1 MRWSTLSHIHLDRV
15 AACWLIRR
23 FVDPD
28 ARFTYVEWGLDGHR
42 PGPELL
48 ASVPAGDTA
57 VGIPG
62 ARLGLHDENGTC
74 FAKVLRAYGLEDPAL
89 WSVEQIVAAG
99 VRHALGTPAPDGE
112 TEEERTL
119 GAAMDMLGAAYG
131 VAFDDAEHLE
141 LALPLYDALYTH
153 CQTRQLPEP
162 ILKAAPS
169 LPPLRTRYLREA
181 LAKPRDR
188 ARSTAARILS

>member
-1 MRWSTLSHIHLDRV
+1 MRWATLSHLHLDRV

-28 ARFTYVEWGLDGHR
+28 AQFTFVEWGLDGRR

-62 ARLGLHDENGTC
+62 ARLGLQDENGTG
-74 FAKVLRAYGLEDPAL
+74 FAKVLRAYELTDPAL
-89 WSVEQIVAAG
+89 WGMERIVAAG
-99 VRHALGTPAPDGE
+99 VRHALRTPASDGE

-141 LALPLYDALYTH
+141 HALPLYDALYTH
-153 CQTRQLPEP
+153 CRTRQLPDAF
-162 ILKAAPS
+162 LAAAPS
-169 LPPLRTRYLREA
+169 LPPLRTPYLRAA
-181 LAKPRDR
+181 LAKPDSS
-188 ARSTAARILS
+188 APSTAPRIPL

>member
-42 PGPELL
+42 PRPELL

-74 FAKVLRAYGLEDPAL
+74 FAKVLRAYELEDPAL
-89 WSVEQIVAAG
+89 WSMERIIAAG
-99 VRHALGTPAPDGE
+99 VSHALGTPTPDGE

-119 GAAMDMLGAAYG
+119 GAALDMLGAAYG
-131 VAFDDAEHLE
+131 VAFDDAKHLE

-153 CQTRQLPEP
+153 CQTRQLPEAVFT
-162 ILKAAPS
+162 AAPS
-169 LPPLRTRYLREA
+169 LPPLRTPYLRQA
-181 LAKPRDR
+181 LAK
-188 ARSTAARILS
+188 AGTGAQSTAGRIPA

>member
-1 MRWSTLSHIHLDRV
+1 MRWATLSHIHLDRV

-28 ARFTYVEWGLDGHR
+28 AQFTFVSWGLDGR
-42 PGPELL
+42 RAGPELL

-62 ARLGLHDENGTC
+62 ARLGLHNENGTC
-74 FAKVLRAYGLEDPAL
+74 FAKVLRAYELKDPAL
-89 WSVEQIVAAG
+89 WSVERIVAAG
-99 VRHALGTPAPDGE
+99 VRHALGTPVPDDE
-112 TEEERTL
+112 TEEERAL

-153 CQTRQLPEP
+153 CQTRQLPEAV
-162 ILKAAPS
+162 LTATPS
-169 LPPLRTRYLREA
+169 LPPLRTPYLREA
-181 LAKPRDR
+181 LATPGSS
-188 ARSTAARILS
+188 AQSTAGRIPS